1 MRLAL
6 CQLDA
11 TVGDLE
17 GNAARIRDA
26 AREAR
31 AAGADLA
38 VFPELAI
45 TGYPPRDLLDRPSFI
60 AAQRAT
66 LDALVPTLPAGL
78 TAAIGF
84 VDRAPEGASRGLCNA
99 VAIVRDGVVL
109 GAVHKRLLPTYDVF
123 DEDRWFEPGRAAP
136 ALVEVAG
143 VPVGFTICEDIWN
156 DVPDPLASR
165 AYPVNPVGDLVAA
178 GARLLVNVAASPFT
192 RDKREGRPRLLA
204 AVARKHGVPVAFVNE
219 VGAHDDLVF
228 DGSSALFGP
237 DGALLAR
244 ARAFGA
250 DVVVADLA
258 AGGPIAPH
266 PDTDEGA
273 VLDALVLGVRDY
285 ARKCGFSRALLGV
298 SGGIDSALVAAI
310 AAEALG
316 AENVLGLALPTRYSS
331 RQSFLD
337 ADALAVALGIGL
349 REIPIDGFFQAYLD
363 GLTPHLDALAPP
375 GPGDVTWENVQS
387 RIRCAVLMGAANR
400 TGRLLL
406 TTGNKSEIAV
416 GYCTLY
422 GDMAGALAV
431 IADLPKTFVYK
442 VAREVNRRAGRE
454 IIPESTLTRAP
465 SAELRPDQT
474 DQDSLPPYEELDAVI
489 EGYVE
494 RARGVEELVAE
505 GLDRALVERV
515 VRLIHLSEHKRRQL
529 APGLLVSRKAFGPG
543 RRVPIAQ
550 RWRG

>member
-11 TVGDLE
+11 TVGDLD
-17 GNAARIRDA
+17 GNVARIRDA
-26 AREAR
+26 AQAAR
-31 AAGADLA
+31 AGGADLA
-38 VFPELAI
+38 IFPELAI

-60 AAQRAT
+60 AAQRAA
-66 LDALVPTLPAGL
+66 LDALVPTLPPGL

-99 VAIVRDGVVL
+99 VAIVRDGQVV
-109 GAVHKRLLPTYDVF
+109 GVVHKRLLPTYDVF
-123 DEDRWFEPGRAAP
+123 DEDRWFEPGRVTAP
-136 ALVEVAG
+136 IFEVAG

-156 DVPDPLASR
+156 DVADPLASR
-165 AYPVNPVGDLVAA
+165 AYPVSPVGELVDA

-219 VGAHDDLVF
+219 VGAHDDLIF

-250 DVVVADLA
+250 DLVVADLDV
-258 AGGPIAPH
+258 GGPIAPCA
-266 PDTDEGA
+266 DTDEGA

-285 ARKCGFSRALLGV
+285 ATKCGFSRALLGV

-316 AENVLGLALPTRYSS
+316 PGNVLGLALPTRYSS

-337 ADALAVALGIGL
+337 AAALAEALGIGL

-363 GLTPHLDALAPP
+363 GLTPHLDALAAPA
-375 GPGDVTWENVQS
+375 PGDVTWENVQS

-431 IADLPKTFVYK
+431 IADLPKTFVYR

-474 DQDSLPPYEELDAVI
+474 DQDSLPPYDQLDAVI

-529 APGLLVSRKAFGPG
+529 APGLIVSRKAFGPG

>member
-11 TVGDLE
+11 TVGDLD
-17 GNAARIRDA
+17 GNAARILDA
-26 AREAR
+26 AQRAH
-31 AAGADLA
+31 AAGAELA

-45 TGYPPRDLLDRPSFI
+45 TGYPPRDLLDRPSFV
-60 AAQRAT
+60 AAQRAV
-66 LDALVPTLPAGL
+66 LDALVPALPAGL

-84 VDRAPEGASRGLCNA
+84 VDRAPEGASRTLCNA
-99 VAIVRDGVVL
+99 VAIVRDGRVL
-109 GAVHKRLLPTYDVF
+109 GVVHKRLLPTYDVF
-123 DEDRWFEPGRAAP
+123 DEDRWFEPGRAVP
-136 ALVEVAG
+136 ALLEIAG

-156 DVPDPLASR
+156 DVDDPLVSR
-165 AYPVNPVGDLVAA
+165 TYPVNPVAELVAA

-204 AVARKHGVPVAFVNE
+204 AVAKKHGVPVAFVNE
-219 VGAHDDLVF
+219 VGAHDDLIF

-250 DVVVADLA
+250 DLVVADLA
-258 AGGPIAPH
+258 TGGPIAPCA
-266 PDTDEGA
+266 DTDEAA

-337 ADALAVALGIGL
+337 ADALAQALGIGL
-349 REIPIDGFFQAYLD
+349 REIPIDGFFQSYLD
-363 GLTPHLDALAPP
+363 GLTPYLDALAAP
-375 GPGDVTWENVQS
+375 GPNDVTWENVQS

-431 IADLPKTFVYK
+431 IADLPKTFVYE

-454 IIPESTLTRAP
+454 VIPESTLTRAP

-474 DQDSLPPYEELDAVI
+474 DQDSLPPYDQLDAVI
-489 EGYVE
+489 DGYVE

-529 APGLLVSRKAFGPG
+529 APGLIVSRKAFGPG